1 MKNILIINGPNLNLL
16 GEREQSQYGSI
27 TFDSLKDICLKKS
40 EDLGIKLDF
49 LQSNIEGEIVSIIQD
64 ARNKHDGI
72 ITIEIPRELLDAKTK
87 NGSDADFL
95 VTYSEHDY
103 NGQYGTWAMDYE
115 EERLDKVRILTFLLE
130 ELATKDGSYEQRVIT
145 IGGTHFLGK
154 LIEGVELKQES
165 EPKPDLIMNEESE
178 PVTQLTG
185 SQEDANFH
193 LHKAKVFHSSMWVH
207 DINLASYHIDQ
218 AYRIDPSD
226 KEIIKVA
233 QSFFKKAKM
242 DNKISTIIENA
253 EKTLKSL
260 IEVNSIFDLVFID
273 ADKANY
279 TTYFDFAINLV
290 KRNGLIIFDNVL
302 WHGDVAKKNVTD
314 DQTELIRKFN
324 MYIKNDKKTEKTILP
339 IGDGLTICR
348 KL

>member
-1 MKNILIINGPNLNLL
+1 MFKNIEVTQDLL
-16 GEREQSQYGSI
+16 DYIYSHTSPLHPVQKEILEYNKTLG
-27 TFDSLKDICLKKS
+27 DIQRMQIS
-40 EDLGIKLDF
+40 EPQALF
-49 LQSNIEGEIVSIIQD
+49 LQFIIKFNNITSCLEIGTFTGFSALSMALVLPI
-64 ARNKHDGI
+64 DG
-72 ITIEIPRELLDAKTK
+72 K
-87 NGSDADFL
+87 L
-95 VTYSEHDY
+95 V
-103 NGQYGTWAMDYE
+103 A
-115 EERLDKVRILTFLLE
+115 LDK
-130 ELATKDGSYEQRVIT
+130 
-145 IGGTHFLGK
+145 
-154 LIEGVELKQES
+154 
-165 EPKPDLIMNEESE
+165 
-178 PVTQLTG
+178 
-185 SQEDANFH
+185 
-193 LHKAKVFHSSMWVH
+193 
-207 DINLASYHIDQ
+207 
-218 AYRIDPSD
+218 D

-302 WHGDVAKKNVTD
+302 WHGDVAKKNVTNN
-314 DQTELIRKFN
+314 QTELIRKFN